1 MRKESM
7 RRRVDQVKAIVRGFT
22 LLELMVTI
30 TVLGILVALAV
41 PSYSSLINRNRVRN
55 AAEQMRSDFSLARS
69 EALKRSSNVTIS
81 FARSADGATW
91 CYGLNSGGS
100 CDCTAT
106 AGADVCALD
115 VESGVRIRRVVD
127 NAAYRGVSMT
137 NISHSGCSTSCNLTM
152 NAVRPTMAA
161 GTVEFTSMADQVVR
175 VVTTSMGR
183 IRMCSPSGSGHVIYF
198 ETC

>member
-7 RRRVDQVKAIVRGFT
+7 RRRVNKVKAIVRGFT

-30 TVLGILVALAV
+30 TVLGILVSLAV

-69 EALKRSSNVTIS
+69 ESLRRSSNVTLS
-81 FARSADGATW
+81 FTRSADGATW
-91 CYGLNSGGS
+91 CYGMNTGGS

-106 AGADVCALD
+106 TGANVCALD
-115 VESGVRIRRVVD
+115 VEGGVRIRRVVD
-127 NAAYRGVSMT
+127 SAAYRGVSMSSLT
-137 NISHSGCSTSCNLTM
+137 YSGCSTSCNLTL
-152 NAVRPTMAA
+152 NSVRPTMAG
-161 GTVEFTSMADQVVR
+161 GTVEFTSSENQIVR

>member
-7 RRRVDQVKAIVRGFT
+7 RRRVSKVKAIVRGFT

-69 EALKRSSNVTIS
+69 EALRRSNNVTLS
-81 FARSADGATW
+81 FTRSADGATW
-91 CYGLNSGGS
+91 CYGLNTGGN

-106 AGADVCALD
+106 TGANVCALD

-127 NAAYRGVSMT
+127 SGAYRGVSMT
-137 NISHSGCSTSCNLTM
+137 NLTYSGCSTSCNLTL
-152 NAVRPTMAA
+152 NPVRPTMAG
-161 GTVEFTSMADQVVR
+161 GTVQFTSMANQVVR

-183 IRMCSPSGSGHVIYF
+183 IRLCSPSGAGHVIYF